1 MRRSPSRDVRFSVPH
16 QAACL
21 SLADR
26 RPKRVPTQL
35 ALSCARPIPATVA
48 CRPPCGMDGES
59 MGQDWRGGISICR
72 AREERGNVGLFHG
85 KGWGI
90 ANCIGWLISN
100 RNPSS
105 ARSLP
110 SGTTRPGGAPSPSGG
125 GVCLVRDGQLSTMPS
140 FFPRLMRWTAEGPG
154 LLPGLLIPV
163 QTASGQPR
171 WASTASSSKAT
182 ILVILIIGLTAGPAV
197 SL

>member
-110 SGTTRPGGAPSPSGG
+110 SGTTRPGGAPSPSEGEEGGGAARACSTILSVESSDPHPPPPETGG
-125 GVCLVRDGQLSTMPS
+125 GVVWWMVHDG
-140 FFPRLMRWTAEGPG
+140 G
-154 LLPGLLIPV
+154 LN
-163 QTASGQPR
+163 
-171 WASTASSSKAT
+171 
-182 ILVILIIGLTAGPAV
+182 AV
-197 SL
+197 SPFSSTGRRVVHAYPASAG